1 MRADFFGV
9 QQADVVSIAR
19 EHYQGH
25 LMLNMGYNA
34 DEAAAIIAAEKA
46 DSVAFGTGFLANPDL
61 PARVQAG
68 AELNTPDQNT
78 FYTQGA
84 EGYTDYPFMTA

>member
-1 MRADFFGV
+1 M
-9 QQADVVSIAR
+9 SMAR

-34 DEAAAIIAAEKA
+34 AEAAAVIAAKTA
-46 DSVAFGTGFLANPDL
+46 DSVAFGTSFLANPDL
-61 PARVQAG
+61 PTRVETG

-78 FYTQGA
+78 FYTPGA